1 MIHAK
6 FVGRNRPENETL
18 LYLLLR
24 VEMVVFIAGRFFY
37 LFLLTVGCKRWPA
50 IDWAETSSHHHLLG
64 GRYAD
69 LIT

>member
-24 VEMVVFIAGRFFY
+24 VEMVVFIAGRFF
-37 LFLLTVGCKRWPA
+37 LSLSFDR
-50 IDWAETSSHHHLLG
+50 
-64 GRYAD
+64 RM
-69 LIT
+69 